1 MDNRPIIIDN
11 GSATIKMGHAGDE
24 VPSEQVASVVGK
36 PKDPNMMVGMDQN
49 ELFIGDKCYS
59 DEKLSLL
66 NLTYPIQKGMIV
78 DWDLM
83 EKI

>member
-1 MDNRPIIIDN
+1 
-11 GSATIKMGHAGDE
+11 
-24 VPSEQVASVVGK
+24 
-36 PKDPNMMVGMDQN
+36 MVGMDQK
-49 ELFIGDKCYS
+49 ELFIGDACFS
-59 DEKLSLL
+59 DEKMNLL